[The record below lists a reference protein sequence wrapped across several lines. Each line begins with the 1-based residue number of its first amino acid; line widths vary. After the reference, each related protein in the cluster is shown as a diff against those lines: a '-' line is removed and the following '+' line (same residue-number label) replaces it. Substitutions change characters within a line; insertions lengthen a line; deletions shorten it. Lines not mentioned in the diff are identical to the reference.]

1 MAPLSIQLARW
12 RTSSALAVQA
22 LRSWTPRQIVIAT
35 IASGVIGVLVGVA
48 TVLIPNSFF
57 ARDIPPVW
65 WNYPVW
71 ILTSVLSGMLMATY
85 VRPSRPERTIPG
97 AQDRATAS
105 EAEDRSS
112 ASEDRRTSRFGMIG
126 MVLAWF
132 AVGCPVCNKIAL
144 IALGYSGAI
153 TYFTPLQPIL
163 ALGALLLTGLALI
176 WRLKGQVACTVRPRK
191 ELVTA

>member
-1 MAPLSIQLARW
+1 MTFLSLRRARW
-12 RTSSALAVQA
+12 TASAALAVQA
-22 LRSWTPRQIVIAT
+22 LRVWTPRQITFAALAAV
-35 IASGVIGVLVGVA
+35 VVGVLVGVA

-71 ILTSVLSGMLMATY
+71 ILTSVLSGMLLATY
-85 VRPSRPERTIPG
+85 VQASSPGKKGLGETGRSEPEL
-97 AQDRATAS
+97 ASAT
-105 EAEDRSS
+105 
-112 ASEDRRTSRFGMIG
+112 EDRRSSRFGMGG

-144 IALGYSGAI
+144 VALGYSGAI

-163 ALGALLLTGLALI
+163 ALGALVLTGVALI

-191 ELVTA
+191 DMIAA

>member
-1 MAPLSIQLARW
+1 M
-12 RTSSALAVQA
+12 LAVQA

-97 AQDRATAS
+97 TQDRATAS

>member
-1 MAPLSIQLARW
+1 MTSLSIRLARW
-12 RTSSALAVQA
+12 KASTALAVQA
-22 LRSWTPRQIVIAT
+22 LRSWTPRQIIIAA
-35 IASGVIGVLVGVA
+35 IAAVVVGLLVGVA

-57 ARDIPPVW
+57 AREIPPVW

-85 VRPSRPERTIPG
+85 VRASSPVESGSEDDPATAE
-97 AQDRATAS
+97 AQDGIS
-105 EAEDRSS
+105 PAEDRRS
-112 ASEDRRTSRFGMIG
+112 SRFGMIG

-144 IALGYSGAI
+144 VALGYSGAI

-163 ALGALLLTGLALI
+163 ALGAMLLTGVALI

-191 ELVTA
+191 DLVNT